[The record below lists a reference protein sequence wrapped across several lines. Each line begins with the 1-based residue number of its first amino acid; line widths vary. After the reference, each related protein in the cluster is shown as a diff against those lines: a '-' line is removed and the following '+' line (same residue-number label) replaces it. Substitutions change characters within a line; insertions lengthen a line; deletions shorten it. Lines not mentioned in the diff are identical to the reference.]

1 MTRIYIAGPMT
12 GLPDFNFPA
21 FHEAAAKLRAL
32 GHEVQNPAEN
42 PEPPCK
48 SWLAYMRMAIV
59 QVASVDAVALL
70 PGWEHSPGAKVEE
83 QLALGLGLR
92 VAPIECFLAGDDT
105 VVPPITYGNATPTE
119 PYRTPV
125 WDVREGGN
133 THKQYRSRG
142 F

>member
-1 MTRIYIAGPMT
+1 MTRIYIAGPCT
-12 GLPDFNFPA
+12 GIKDGNYPA

-32 GHEVQNPAEN
+32 GHEVSNPAES

-59 QVASVDAVALL
+59 QVAGVDAVALL
-70 PGWEHSPGAKVEE
+70 PGWEHSRGAKVEE

-92 VAPIECFLAGDDT
+92 VAPVECFLAGDDS
-105 VVPPITYGNATPTE
+105 VVPPITFSAATPTD
-119 PYRTPV
+119 PYRTPQ
-125 WDVREGGN
+125 WGVREGGN
-133 THKQYRSRG
+133 QHKQYLSKG